1 MNNYILRIK
10 RIASDYWD
18 IADID
23 DKDIAINL
31 GAAQIGDFGIAT
43 NDYTQRINLPFTY
56 TNESIFAGITNNFT
70 RSQAPYQTY
79 ECRLHY
85 RNREIFGKGSYLTI
99 LKVSN
104 KSIEICISS
113 GVSDFFKKL
122 REIDFQAEEY
132 RSLLGYTVR
141 PLTLTDFRAG
151 DEYNP
156 VSSGIIYPK
165 TKVSRWGE
173 NEQKLLDAKI
183 EELKTLN
190 PTLNPQIEA
199 LLREA
204 FIQSRQSDFVS
215 SGIIPNAYPCIMLG
229 DPRENRNN
237 RHTWGILTFLLDHL
251 GYTLESD
258 ISSFIYYCF
267 AVPMRTANISFADVN
282 YTSYPSQLQEGG
294 EPAASRCYFHNG
306 NTGGD
311 GHSICDIF
319 LFNGSYYGGYQ
330 IGIGGEG
337 IFPKVSL
344 LLKFPDVDFAT
355 MPVDFETSFTMYKSA
370 IEEGS
375 YLDNA
380 LSSVNLLISD
390 FIVNAEYPGYHVCS
404 VILHYNGRTEVNGVV
419 INDAT
424 SKPES
429 GAYKDDYIGVWQ
441 NTIKATDTLVR
452 IPCYLSITHEVISS
466 DYAVPGTQ
474 MEIAPNMV
482 WNTAEDFFKT
492 FIRLFGLMVE
502 VDEVNKVVK
511 LNTLSKVYQNKYLAI
526 DWSEKLDISQ
536 TIEENYSPGETYA
549 KKNKF
554 SFTKN
559 EKIDKIDEAY
569 ATIDNETLSQEKT
582 MCGEE
587 LSVESAD
594 ANSITWFRNT
604 EGLATEWEDMTF
616 PQFFHYSSVDVD
628 DPDGND
634 YSYYIV
640 QPVTTSEC
648 LDVWYDYLFGL
659 YSDEYIFKD
668 YLKITAYFNLN
679 EEDIASFKQ
688 VVPVFIR
695 KFGAFFYVN
704 KIKNYM
710 SGKTTQVEL
719 IRL

>member
-18 IADID
+18 IADIE

-56 TNESIFAGITNNFT
+56 KNESIFAGITNNFT
-70 RSQAPYQTY
+70 RSQAPYQNY

-113 GVSDFFKKL
+113 GVSGFFNKL
-122 REIDFQAEEY
+122 RDIDFTAEEY
-132 RSLLGYTVR
+132 RSLLGYAVR
-141 PLTLTDFRAG
+141 PLTLSDFQN
-151 DEYNP
+151 DFYTP
-156 VSSGIIYPK
+156 VQSSIIYPK

-190 PTLNPQIEA
+190 PTLSPAIEA
-199 LLREA
+199 MLREV
-204 FIQSRQSDFVS
+204 FVQSRQSDFVS

-237 RHTWGILTFLLDHL
+237 RHAWGILTFLLDHL

-258 ISSFIYYCF
+258 ISTFIYYCF
-267 AVPMRTANISFADVN
+267 AVPMRTANKSFANIN
-282 YTSYPSQLQEGG
+282 YTSYPSQLQENELG
-294 EPAASRCYFHNG
+294 ASRCFFLNG
-306 NTGGD
+306 ENHGN
-311 GHSICDIF
+311 GHSLCEITVID
-319 LFNGSYYGGYQ
+319 NETYSGYQ

-337 IFPKVSL
+337 IYPKVSL
-344 LLKFPDVDFAT
+344 FLKFPDVDFAT
-355 MPVDFETSFTMYKSA
+355 MPSDFETELTMYESGL
-370 IEEGS
+370 EGS
-375 YLDNA
+375 YLDNSF
-380 LSSVNLLISD
+380 SSVSLLLSD
-390 FIVNAEYPGYHVCS
+390 FIVKAAHPGYHVCS
-404 VILHYNGRTEVNGVV
+404 VVLHYNGRTEVNGVV

-424 SKPES
+424 DKPES

-441 NTIKATDTLVR
+441 KTIMATDTLVR
-452 IPCYLSITHEVISS
+452 IPCELSITHEVISS
-466 DYAVPGTQ
+466 DYAVPGTR
-474 MEIAPNMV
+474 MYIAPNMV
-482 WNTAEDFFKT
+482 WTTAEDFFKT

-502 VDEVNKVVK
+502 IDEVNKVVK
-511 LNTLSKVYQNKYLAI
+511 LNTLSKVYENKNLAI

-536 TIEENYSPGETYA
+536 TIEEKYSPDETYA

-559 EKIDKIDEAY
+559 EKIDKTDEAY
-569 ATIDNETLSQEKT
+569 ATINNETLSKEKT

-594 ANSITWFRNT
+594 ANSVTWLKNT
-604 EGLATEWEDMTF
+604 EGLATEWEDMKF
-616 PQFFHYSSVDVD
+616 PQFFHYSSIN
-628 DPDGND
+628 DPISND
-634 YSYYIV
+634 FSHYIV
-640 QPVTTSEC
+640 QPVRASEC
-648 LDVWYDYLFGL
+648 LDFYNHLFGV
-659 YSDEYIFKD
+659 YSNEFIFKD

-688 VVPVFIR
+688 VIPVFIR

>member
-1 MNNYILRIK
+1 
-10 RIASDYWD
+10 
-18 IADID
+18 
-23 DKDIAINL
+23 
-31 GAAQIGDFGIAT
+31 
-43 NDYTQRINLPFTY
+43 
-56 TNESIFAGITNNFT
+56 
-70 RSQAPYQTY
+70 
-79 ECRLHY
+79 
-85 RNREIFGKGSYLTI
+85 
-99 LKVSN
+99 
-104 KSIEICISS
+104 
-113 GVSDFFKKL
+113 
-122 REIDFQAEEY
+122 
-132 RSLLGYTVR
+132 
-141 PLTLTDFRAG
+141 
-151 DEYNP
+151 
-156 VSSGIIYPK
+156 
-165 TKVSRWGE
+165 
-173 NEQKLLDAKI
+173 
-183 EELKTLN
+183 
-190 PTLNPQIEA
+190 
-199 LLREA
+199 
-204 FIQSRQSDFVS
+204 
-215 SGIIPNAYPCIMLG
+215 
-229 DPRENRNN
+229 
-237 RHTWGILTFLLDHL
+237 
-251 GYTLESD
+251 
-258 ISSFIYYCF
+258 
-267 AVPMRTANISFADVN
+267 MRTANIRLADVN

-311 GHSICDIF
+311 GHSICDMF

-344 LLKFPDVDFAT
+344 LLQFPDVDFAT
-355 MPVDFETSFTMYKSA
+355 MPVDFETSFTMHKTA
-370 IEEGS
+370 TEGGS

-404 VILHYNGRTEVNGVV
+404 VVLHYNGRTEVNGVV
-419 INDAT
+419 INDVTDA
-424 SKPES
+424 PEF

-474 MEIAPNMV
+474 MDIAPNLV

-511 LNTLSKVYQNKYLAI
+511 LNTLSKVYQNRYLAI
-526 DWSEKLDISQ
+526 DWSDKLDISQ
-536 TIEENYSPGETYA
+536 TIEEIYNPDGTYA

-554 SFTKN
+554 RFTKN
-559 EKIDKIDEAY
+559 EKIDKTDEAY

-594 ANSITWFRNT
+594 DNSITWFKNT
-604 EGLATEWEDMTF
+604 EGLATEWEDMKF
-616 PQFFHYSSVDVD
+616 PQFFHYSSVDA
-628 DPDGND
+628 PGND
-634 YSYYIV
+634 FSYYTV
-640 QPVTTSEC
+640 QPVTASEC
-648 LDVWYDYLFGL
+648 LETWYDYLFGI
-659 YSDEYIFKD
+659 YSDEFIFKD

-688 VVPVFIR
+688 EVPVFIR

-704 KIKNYM
+704 RIKNYM

>member
-1 MNNYILRIK
+1 MNNYILRVK

-56 TNESIFAGITNNFT
+56 KNESIFAGITNTFA
-70 RSQAPYQTY
+70 RSQAPYQNY

-113 GVSDFFKKL
+113 GVSGFFKKL
-122 REIDFQAEEY
+122 RDIDFTAEEY
-132 RSLLGYTVR
+132 RDLLGCTVR
-141 PLTLTDFRAG
+141 PITLSDFKNTYYIFVPG
-151 DEYNP
+151 W
-156 VSSGIIYPK
+156 IIYPK
-165 TKVSRWGE
+165 TKVAKWGE

-183 EELKTLN
+183 EELKTTN
-190 PTLNPQIEA
+190 PTLSPEMEA
-199 LLREA
+199 MFRA
-204 FIQSRQSDFVS
+204 AYVQSRQSDFVNN
-215 SGIIPNAYPCIMLG
+215 GIVPNAYPCIMLG
-229 DPRENRNN
+229 DPRGDRDS
-237 RHTWGILTFLLDHL
+237 RHTWGILTFILDHL

-258 ISSFIYYCF
+258 ISSFFYYCF
-267 AVPMRTANISFADVN
+267 SVPMRNANISFADIN
-282 YTSYPSQLQEGG
+282 YTSYPLQLQENELGD
-294 EPAASRCYFHNG
+294 SRCYFHNG
-306 NTGGD
+306 NTGGE
-311 GHSICDIF
+311 GHSICDF
-319 LFNGSYYGGYQ
+319 FFFNGSYYGGYQ

-337 IFPKVSL
+337 IYPKVSL
-344 LLKFPDVDFAT
+344 FLKFPDIDFAT
-355 MPVDFETSFTMYKSA
+355 MPSDFETSFTMHKTA
-370 IEEGS
+370 TEGS

-380 LSSVNLLISD
+380 LSSVHLFISD
-390 FIVNAEYPGYHVCS
+390 FIVKAEYPGYHVCS
-404 VILHYNGRTEVNGVV
+404 VVLHYNGRTEVNGVV

-424 SKPES
+424 DVPEF
-429 GAYKDDYIGVWQ
+429 GAYKDDCIGVWQ
-441 NTIKATDTLVR
+441 NTIKTTDTLVK

-474 MEIAPNMV
+474 MYIAPNMV

-492 FIRLFGLMVE
+492 FIRLFGLLVE

-511 LNTLSKVYQNKYLAI
+511 LNTLSKVYQNRYLAI
-526 DWSEKLDISQ
+526 DWSDKLDISQ
-536 TIEENYSPGETYA
+536 TIEEIYNPDGTYA

-554 SFTKN
+554 RFTKN
-559 EKIDKIDEAY
+559 EKIDKTDEAC
-569 ATIDNETLSQEKT
+569 ATIDNETLSQEKV
-582 MCGEE
+582 MCGDE

-594 ANSITWFRNT
+594 ANSITWFKIT
-604 EGLATEWEDMTF
+604 EGLAYEWEDMKF
-616 PQFFHYSSVDVD
+616 PQFFHYSSIIEEE
-628 DPDGND
+628 PDGN
-634 YSYYIV
+634 YRYFIV
-640 QPVTTSEC
+640 QPVTASEC
-648 LDVWYDYLFGL
+648 LETWYDYLFGIH
-659 YSDEYIFKD
+659 SNEYIFKD

-688 VVPVFIR
+688 EIPVFIR

-704 KIKNYM
+704 KIKNYI

>member
-10 RIASDYWD
+10 RITSDYWD
-18 IADID
+18 IADIE

-70 RSQAPYQTY
+70 RSRAPYQNY

-113 GVSDFFKKL
+113 GFSGFFKKL
-122 REIDFQAEEY
+122 RDIDFTADEY

-141 PLTLTDFRAG
+141 PLTLSDFRNE
-151 DEYNP
+151 EYTP
-156 VSSGIIYPK
+156 VPSGIIYPK
-165 TKVSRWGE
+165 TKVARWGD
-173 NEQKLLDAKI
+173 NEQ
-183 EELKTLN
+183 
-190 PTLNPQIEA
+190 
-199 LLREA
+199 
-204 FIQSRQSDFVS
+204 RQSDYVS

-237 RHTWGILTFLLDHL
+237 RHAWGILTFILDHL

-258 ISSFIYYCF
+258 ISTFIYYCF
-267 AVPMRTANISFADVN
+267 AVPMRTANISFADIN
-282 YTSYPSQLQEGG
+282 YTSYPSQLQNNELGD
-294 EPAASRCYFHNG
+294 SRCYFLNG
-306 NTGGD
+306 ENHGN
-311 GHSICDIF
+311 GHPLCERHIIDDKP
-319 LFNGSYYGGYQ
+319 YDGYQ

-337 IFPKVSL
+337 IYPKVSL
-344 LLKFPDVDFAT
+344 FLKFPDADFAT
-355 MPVDFETSFTMYKSA
+355 MPTNFETELIMYDGGVEDSH
-370 IEEGS
+370 S
-375 YLDNA
+375 DNP
-380 LSSVNLLISD
+380 LSSVILSRSD
-390 FIVNAEYPGYHVCS
+390 FWVRAEHPGFHVCS

-424 SKPES
+424 DKPES

-474 MEIAPNMV
+474 MYIAPNMV

-511 LNTLSKVYQNKYLAI
+511 LNTLSKVYQNRYLAI

-536 TIEENYSPGETYA
+536 TIEEKYSPDETYA

-554 SFTKN
+554 RFTKN

-616 PQFFHYSSVDVD
+616 PQFFHYSRVDI
-628 DPDGND
+628 PLSND
-634 YSYYIV
+634 FSHYSV
-640 QPVTTSEC
+640 QPVTASEC
-648 LDVWYDYLFGL
+648 LGVSYDYLFGI
-659 YSDEYIFKD
+659 YSNEFIFKD